1 MVSTDSFDDTIFTLM
16 VNSINVSCAAKLVEG
31 KYAIFSRSSSVS
43 EEHNSFPLFAILYKD
58 FILMFFFKIY
68 ISKQNNEL
76 YLEFKGI
83 SQKTASIYVPA
94 LYDGIVT
101 ISLNNTKNE
110 IYDYLINKYMPY
122 VRQVLQN
129 TSYEFKEN
137 KAVTLLNSKWVAPF
151 LDMGKWQFIDKKK
164 IGVRPPAPFS
174 YYEAELRKA
183 KNTIPII
190 RASEYKIIDFEV
202 YKGFDNDYVY
212 IISKGYIW
220 GVILERYNYFL
231 TYLSKEQKIYKEL
244 EVL

>member
-1 MVSTDSFDDTIFTLM
+1 MVSADSFDDTIFTLM
-16 VNSINVSCAAKLVEG
+16 VNSINVSCAAKLVED
-31 KYAIFSRSSSVS
+31 KYAIFSRNSSVS

-137 KAVTLLNSKWVAPF
+137 KAVTLLNSKDFAPF
-151 LDMGKWQFIDKKK
+151 LDIEKWQFIDKKK
-164 IGVRPPAPFS
+164 IAIRPLASFS
-174 YYEAELRKA
+174 YYEAEIKKV
-183 KNTIPII
+183 KNNLPII
-190 RASEYKIIDFEV
+190 RIPEYKIIEFYV
-202 YKGFDNDYVY
+202 YKSTNSEFVY
-212 IISKGYIW
+212 IVNEEHIW
-220 GVILERYNYFL
+220 GVPIDRYNYFL
-231 TYLSKEQKIYKEL
+231 TYCLKEQKVYKEL
-244 EVL
+244 EN

>member
-1 MVSTDSFDDTIFTLM
+1 MVSDNSFDDTIFSFMDISFNEL
-16 VNSINVSCAAKLVEG
+16 SAAKLVED
-31 KYAIFSRSSSVS
+31 KYVVFNYNSQANDKY
-43 EEHNSFPLFAILYKD
+43 NSFPLFATLYKD

-68 ISKQNNEL
+68 ISKQYNKM
-76 YLEFKGI
+76 YLEFKGV
-83 SQKTASIYVPA
+83 SQNTASTYVPT
-94 LYDGIVT
+94 LYNGIET
-101 ISLNNTKNE
+101 ISLNNAKDE
-110 IYDYLINKYMPY
+110 IYDYLINEYMPHAK
-122 VRQVLQN
+122 QILQN
-129 TSYEFKEN
+129 TVYEFEEN

-190 RASEYKIIDFEV
+190 RVSEYKIIDFEV

-220 GVILERYNYFL
+220 GVTLERYNYFL